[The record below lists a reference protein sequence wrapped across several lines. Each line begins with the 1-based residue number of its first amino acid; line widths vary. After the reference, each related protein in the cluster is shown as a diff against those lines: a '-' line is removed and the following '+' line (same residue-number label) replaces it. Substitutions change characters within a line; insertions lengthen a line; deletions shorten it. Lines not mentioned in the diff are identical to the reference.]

1 MLIIFRKSQLPLFD
15 MPVQVAG
22 SVRKDGTYV
31 KPHMRIARVAL
42 KPHEQGHLFG
52 APPET
57 PKKQK
62 AVKLEKFLAKH
73 GGAARMKSTLM
84 EMRPEQRAKLIDAM
98 AHLDGLEVR
107 DVMQIL
113 GMHDDVDLKPSA
125 EAKPAESTHVTHEQ
139 LREAAQRAE
148 PQAAAAENVVSE
160 EAPAE
165 AAQHEIIEHTTGK
178 GKVLRGIVRTDITGH
193 QAKEIDPYTFRKNG
207 GWFIREKHLEQAA
220 AVEGAAPQYVP
231 GEEEKR
237 AENASAVDRSKEQAA
252 KLRAGGEKLKAD
264 AEADL
269 GRDRLANTAR
279 RARMAAGAESEARK
293 RLAIAGTMINLA
305 DAIENGEAQH
315 LKGVSTRA
323 AVETLDSAVR
333 SAMAETDRNLPYV
346 DRQRME
352 GRAPTPDDIRNAKI
366 YRPSW
371 GNGGADKSRLIEQ
384 LKGKRGAKQLI
395 DRMRMSN
402 GPDAEM
408 VSQLKKYLTD
418 KDISYGLGWWNVEQI
433 KRVARLE
440 KLGISDDHQLRLALA
455 EYLTFRDGVK
465 KADPVK
471 QAERALVGQK
481 VGIDFFPTPKSLATR
496 MAEMA
501 GVKPGMS
508 VLEPS
513 AGNGNLADAARDAG
527 ATVDTVEISSTLRDI
542 LTAKGHNVASHD
554 FESFEPGKQYDAVIM
569 NPPFSDRKDAAHI
582 MRAYDMLKPGGKLVA
597 IAGEGVFFGSD
608 QKAHAFR
615 DWLEEHGAEVEKLP
629 ENTFK
634 DKDLAAT
641 TGANARLLVVEKP
654 ADAAAAPVEQGPQEG
669 DTKTENGVEYVLHEG
684 RWHRAHEAENQTPG
698 TNVKWS
704 TLREWMDAW
713 NQIDR
718 RAASSQRHAQL
729 KAHVA
734 ELASKMD
741 VINGEQDT
749 DTLAAVKRLI
759 EEPGNNILPPRG
771 QREGHPAT
779 EILQRVGTVLNERK
793 REQAAPVAV
802 STNPDPVVEDA
813 EDLEDLRDAVQ
824 SNAHEKLKEI
834 ARRMGERQITRD
846 EPVAD
851 DEDNPSSD
859 AYRYADTGYIAGS
872 RKEEAAASVIQKAKK
887 EGARVYASA
896 LDFEQLEQN
905 PREAKELITKSNLF
919 GTVDWQALRDGGME
933 PGAGF
938 LVDRIYAAIGQ
949 EPSADT
955 PQARQDYVTG
965 LQTLRDRLEA
975 CKTPADVTG
984 VLDALREEYDGVI
997 MNADESARYQ
1007 ELRAQASA
1015 LSDEEREI
1023 RAVID
1028 AAYRKH
1034 QAATT
1039 AVYQAQHEIGNRKRR
1054 GWAAKPELETQLAE
1068 AQAAADSTNAAWGEA
1083 VANPR
1088 KDAVH
1093 AERMAIYAK
1102 IDAVQLAAKVRNQ
1115 IENPMHRA
1123 WKLMGDRFIG
1133 VIRYRHHKGSDAFRN
1148 HVATAKVGK
1157 IDWSWMEKE
1166 TARAPRVSKESA
1178 RFQLKVADSF
1188 DRIGGRVVAPQSTAE
1203 LKSMFGL
1210 RDVQSGNWVLR
1221 DVASAKFHTE
1231 QSAAAF
1237 ADLADLLGADDAHV
1251 ALNGRLAL
1259 AFGARGN
1266 GAKGWADGAAR
1277 AHYETVHRVINLTK
1291 MGGGGAL
1298 AHEWFHALDN
1308 MAGEAETGTAAGVHD
1323 FASENPDLLP
1333 AGELREAMRGLREAM
1348 LEGEHQVTQT
1358 EAYTAQDVRLA
1369 NRNIG
1374 GQYAGNVARRIASS
1388 SDVHAAVQA
1397 IDEMLG
1403 PKPGTK
1409 PTPRQKRLHADW
1421 RRIAIAHFGGNPEGG
1436 EIEVRS
1442 GPRMSSYALEAHKL
1456 DQGGKGYWRE
1466 THEMA
1471 ARAFQSWVEDRL
1483 SDQGRRNDYLSCL
1496 ADNRYHVDPLTGM
1509 QWKPYPEGEERQ
1521 RINAAFDRLIAAM
1534 QASRTL
1540 AKASAIA

>member
-22 SVRKDGTYV
+22 FVRKDGKYV
-31 KPHMRIARVAL
+31 KPHMRIAQVAL

-52 APPET
+52 APPES
-57 PKKQK
+57 PKTKK
-62 AVKLEKFLAKH
+62 AAKLEKFLAKH

-84 EMRPEQRAKLIDAM
+84 DMRPEQRAKLVDAM
-98 AHLDGLEVR
+98 AHLDGLEVH
-107 DVMQIL
+107 DVMQML
-113 GMHDDVDLKPSA
+113 GMHDDVDLKTAPEPKPETKPEPA
-125 EAKPAESTHVTHEQ
+125 EQTVEEQKPEAVPAEEKPAHDIV
-139 LREAAQRAE
+139 
-148 PQAAAAENVVSE
+148 
-160 EAPAE
+160 
-165 AAQHEIIEHTTGK
+165 EHTTGK
-178 GKVLRGIVRTDITGH
+178 GKVLRGIVRTDITGN

-220 AVEGAAPQYVP
+220 AVEGAPAYQP

-237 AENASAVDRSKEQAA
+237 AENAAAVDRSKEQAA

-279 RARMAAGAESEARK
+279 RARMAAGAEEEARK

-333 SAMAETDRNLPYV
+333 SAMAETDRNLSYV
-346 DRQRME
+346 DRQRMA
-352 GRAPTPDDIRNAKI
+352 GRGPTADDIRNAKI

-371 GNGGADKSRLIEQ
+371 GTGGADKSRLIQ
-384 LKGKRGAKQLI
+384 DLQGKRGAKPLI
-395 DRMRMSN
+395 ERLRVSN

-408 VSQLKKYLTD
+408 VAQLKKYLDD
-418 KDISYGLGWWNVEQI
+418 KQISYGLGWWNVEQV
-433 KRVARLE
+433 KKVARLA

-465 KADPVK
+465 QADPVK

-481 VGIDFFPTPKSLATR
+481 VGVDFFPTPKTLAAK

-501 GVKPGMS
+501 DIKPGMT

-513 AGNGNLADAARDAG
+513 AGNGNLADAAREAG
-527 ATVDTVEISSTLRDI
+527 ATVDAVEISGTLRDV
-542 LTAKGHNVASHD
+542 LTAKGHNIAAHD
-554 FESFEPGKQYDAVIM
+554 FESFEPDKRYDAVIM

-615 DWLEEHGAEVEKLP
+615 DWLEERGAEVEKLP

-654 ADAAAAPVEQGPQEG
+654 ADAAAAPVAEGPKEG
-669 DTKTENGVEYVLHEG
+669 DTKVEGGVEYVLHEG

-698 TNVKWS
+698 TNVKWA

-713 NQIDR
+713 KQLDA
-718 RAASSQRHAQL
+718 RAASSQRHEQL

-741 VINGEQDT
+741 VINGEQDV
-749 DTLAAVKRLI
+749 DTLAAVKQLI
-759 EEPGNNILPPRG
+759 ETAGNNILPPRG

-793 REQAAPVAV
+793 REQVPTVTQA
-802 STNPDPVVEDA
+802 DPAVEDA

-824 SNAHEKLKEI
+824 SNAHGEKVKEI
-834 ARRMGERQITRD
+834 ARRIGERQIARD

-851 DEDNPSSD
+851 EPDNPNSD

-872 RKEEAAASVIQKAKK
+872 RKEEAASTVIQRAKK
-887 EGARVYASA
+887 EGARVYATA
-896 LDFEQLEQN
+896 LDWEQLEQN

-933 PGAGF
+933 PGAAF
-938 LVDRIYAAIGQ
+938 LVDRIYAAVGQ

-955 PQARQDYVTG
+955 AQARQDYVTG

-1007 ELRAQASA
+1007 ALRAQASA
-1015 LSDEEREI
+1015 LSDEERAI
-1023 RAVID
+1023 REVID

-1054 GWAAKPELETQLAE
+1054 GWSAKPELETQLAE
-1068 AQAAADSTNAAWGEA
+1068 AQAAADATNAAWGEA

-1188 DRIGGRVVAPQSTAE
+1188 DRIGGRAVAPQSTAE

-1333 AGELREAMRGLREAM
+1333 PGELREAMRGLRAAM
-1348 LEGEHQVTQT
+1348 LEGEHQLTKT
-1358 EAYTAQDVRLA
+1358 EAYTGQDYRLA
-1369 NRNIG
+1369 QRNVTS
-1374 GQYAGNVARRIASS
+1374 QYAGSIGRKIRAAA
-1388 SDVHAAVQA
+1388 DVHEAVRA
-1397 IDEMLG
+1397 VDELLG
-1403 PKPGTK
+1403 PKPGAKQTV
-1409 PTPRQKRLHADW
+1409 RNKRLQNDW

-1442 GPRMSSYALEAHKL
+1442 GPRMSSYALEAHRL

-1509 QWKPYPEGEERQ
+1509 QWKPYPEGEERT
-1521 RINAAFDRLIAAM
+1521 RINAAFDRLIGAM
-1534 QASRTL
+1534 QASSTL
-1540 AKASAIA
+1540 AKACGVL